1 MRGGLNSPSSARRSS
16 QQKGGINHL
25 HALCGARPMIARS
38 TVMLLAALDLKY
50 NDTSLSS
57 LFFCE
62 RVML

>member
-1 MRGGLNSPSSARRSS
+1 
-16 QQKGGINHL
+16 
-25 HALCGARPMIARS
+25 MIARS